1 VTATPIDD
9 DLHVRFERVSMAY
22 GQRPVFDDLSCGF
35 PRGKIS
41 VILGGSG
48 SGKSTILRL
57 IGGLIRPRKGDI
69 YVAGENIVGYAE
81 RQMQTVRAKLGMMFQ
96 GGALLDSY
104 TVAEN
109 LALPLREHS
118 RLTGTQVQR
127 EVHQRLEAV
136 GLTDVEGLLPNELSG
151 GMVRRVALARAVIR
165 NPAILMCD
173 EPFSGL
179 DPASVKRIEA
189 LMLERNRAQGTTILM
204 VSHHIPSTMR
214 MADHVLLLLR
224 KDKAVEGAPA
234 QLRRSADP
242 EVVDFLN
249 EDVSSALAPPASP
262 PSWGVSPPSPSGSP
276 GRCSPRRCAGAAS
289 SRSCTSR
296 ACSR

>member
-1 VTATPIDD
+1 M
-9 DLHVRFERVSMAY
+9 L
-22 GQRPVFDDLSCGF
+22 Q
-35 PRGKIS
+35 
-41 VILGGSG
+41 
-48 SGKSTILRL
+48 
-57 IGGLIRPRKGDI
+57 
-69 YVAGENIVGYAE
+69 
-81 RQMQTVRAKLGMMFQ
+81 VRAKLGMMFQ

-118 RLTGTQVQR
+118 RLTRGEIHR
-127 EVHQRLEAV
+127 EVTARLTAV
-136 GLTDVEGLLPNELSG
+136 GLTDVEDLLPNALSG

-165 NPAILMCD
+165 NPTILMCD

-189 LMLERNRAQGTTILM
+189 LLRQRVAEQGITILM

-224 KDKAVEGAPA
+224 KDKAIEGSPA
-234 QLRRSADP
+234 QLRDSADA

-249 EDVSSALAPPASP
+249 EDAPSPPAGAGHA
-262 PSWGVSPPSPSGSP
+262 GVP
-276 GRCSPRRCAGAAS
+276 GARPMR
-289 SRSCTSR
+289 
-296 ACSR
+296 

>member
-1 VTATPIDD
+1 MTYPAVDSK
-9 DLHVRFERVSMAY
+9 LHVQLENVRMVY
-22 GQRPVFDDLSCGF
+22 GQRVVFEGLSCAF
-35 PRGKIS
+35 PRGKVS

-57 IGGLIRPRKGDI
+57 TGGLIRPRSGAI
-69 YVAGENIVGYAE
+69 YIDGENIVGYSE
-81 RQMQTVRAKLGMMFQ
+81 RQMLAVREKLGMMFQ

-118 RLTGTQVQR
+118 HMTGAQIEEEVTARLTS
-127 EVHQRLEAV
+127 V
-136 GLTDVEGLLPNELSG
+136 GLTDVQDLLPNELSG

-165 NPAILMCD
+165 NPTILMCD

-179 DPASVKRIEA
+179 DPSSVKRIEA
-189 LMLERNRAQGTTILM
+189 LLLHRVAEQGITVIM

-214 MADHVLLLLR
+214 MADHVLLLLHR
-224 KDKAVEGAPA
+224 GKAVEGSPDR
-234 QLRRSADP
+234 LRNSDDP

-249 EDVSSALAPPASP
+249 EDAPSPPPAAIRP
-262 PSWGVSPPSPSGSP
+262 
-276 GRCSPRRCAGAAS
+276 AAAKL
-289 SRSCTSR
+289 RPK
-296 ACSR
+296 A